1 VNADEKFMKIALG
14 LARRGL
20 GNVAPNPA
28 VGCLIV
34 KNDIIIGSGWTQP
47 GGRPH
52 AETEALAEAGCDA
65 EGSTVYVTLEPC
77 SHFGEAPPCAEAL
90 ISAKVSK
97 VVCAITDPDR
107 RVSGRGFQMLREAG
121 IKVAENILNEE
132 AAFTNRGFFTTKTA
146 GRPHVTHKIASTI
159 DAKIATAS
167 GESKWITGD
176 HARKYGHYLRATHD
190 AILVGV
196 NTIIADDPALDCRI
210 GGLEEFSPRPVILDS
225 QLRTP
230 ASARVFKSGT
240 PLIFF
245 DGERATRGQHSALT
259 EAGAELISLNSTR
272 DIPALC
278 TELGKR
284 GITRLLVEGGSQV
297 IGSFLKANCVDE
309 IAHFSAPKVIGS
321 DGIAAIA
328 DLGLAELRK
337 APQFK
342 LRNTRRLGADL
353 LAWYTKAE

>member
-14 LARRGL
+14 LAKRGL

-28 VGCLIV
+28 VGCLVV
-34 KNDIIIGSGWTQP
+34 KDDVIIASGWTQP

-52 AETEALAEAGCDA
+52 AETEALTEAGHDA

-77 SHFGEAPPCAEAL
+77 SHFGQTPPCAGAL
-90 ISAKVSK
+90 ITAKVSK

-107 RVSGRGFQMLREAG
+107 RVSGRGIQMLREAG
-121 IKVAENILNEE
+121 IEVVENILQEE
-132 AAFTNRGFFTTKTA
+132 AAYTNSGFFTTKTE
-146 GRPHVTHKIASTI
+146 GRPYVTVKIASTI

-167 GESKWITGD
+167 GESKWITGES
-176 HARKYGHYLRATHD
+176 ARKYGHYMRATHD

-196 NTIIADDPALDCRI
+196 NTIIADDPTLDCRI
-210 GGLEEFSPRPVILDS
+210 EGMEEFSPRPVILDS

-230 ASARVFKSGT
+230 TSARVFKRGS
-240 PLIFF
+240 PLIFY
-245 DGERATRGQHSALT
+245 DGERASGERHSMLT
-259 EAGAELISLNSTR
+259 KAGAELICLTNTR
-272 DIPALC
+272 DIPELC
-278 TELGKR
+278 TELAKR
-284 GITRLLVEGGSQV
+284 GITRLLLEGGSQV

-309 IAHFSAPKVIGS
+309 IAHFSAPKVIGIE
-321 DGIAAIA
+321 GIAAIA